1 MKKCFAFFV
10 FLLVLSCAVR
20 EQREVKEW
28 QYYYDLGMSSY
39 VAKNYSDAIANFY
52 KAVQLS
58 AKEPK
63 VWNALGLAYME
74 AKEFQKAESAFQK
87 ALEVD
92 PSYTEAKMNL
102 GILYYNTKDYQRAKS
117 TLIDTLKDEA
127 FSQKHM
133 AYYYLAKVYK
143 ELGDK
148 DMYLDS
154 LEKATA
160 YNPLFL
166 EAQMELAQA
175 YEKEGNYTKARD
187 VYNTL
192 LNNNVDSPIVLLG
205 LARVN
210 FELGNYDASK
220 DIIKTIIERK
230 DTDSSVKNQ
239 AYELLNKVLIKEQER
254 YITLHATQEKPKI
267 EQKTQEKPKVE
278 EKRQV
283 EENPVIK
290 KTFAIQIGSFSS
302 YDRADAFKKRIEAQ
316 LKDVTIVEQSGI
328 YRVLYGRFPTRE
340 EAEKE
345 KKNLL
350 KNFNILGFI
359 VEQ

>member
-1 MKKCFAFFV
+1 
-10 FLLVLSCAVR
+10 
-20 EQREVKEW
+20 
-28 QYYYDLGMSSY
+28 
-39 VAKNYSDAIANFY
+39 
-52 KAVQLS
+52 
-58 AKEPK
+58 
-63 VWNALGLAYME
+63 
-74 AKEFQKAESAFQK
+74 
-87 ALEVD
+87 
-92 PSYTEAKMNL
+92 
-102 GILYYNTKDYQRAKS
+102 
-117 TLIDTLKDEA
+117 
-127 FSQKHM
+127 
-133 AYYYLAKVYK
+133 
-143 ELGDK
+143 
-148 DMYLDS
+148 
-154 LEKATA
+154 
-160 YNPLFL
+160 
-166 EAQMELAQA
+166 
-175 YEKEGNYTKARD
+175 
-187 VYNTL
+187 

-278 EKRQV
+278 E
-283 EENPVIK
+283 NPVIK

-302 YDRADAFKKRIEAQ
+302 YDRADTFKKRIEAQ
-316 LKDVTIVEQSGI
+316 LKDVRIVEQSGI

>member
-10 FLLVLSCAVR
+10 FLLVLSCAVP
-20 EQREVKEW
+20 EQREIKEW

-52 KAVQLS
+52 KAVQLLP
-58 AKEPK
+58 KEPK

-87 ALEVD
+87 ALEVG

-117 TLIDTLKDEA
+117 SLRDALKDEA
-127 FSQKHM
+127 FSQKHT
-133 AYYYLAKVYK
+133 AYYYLAKVYR

-148 DMYLDS
+148 GTYLDS

-166 EAQMELAQA
+166 EAQMELAQEH
-175 YEKEGNYTKARD
+175 EKEGNYTKARD

-230 DTDSSVKNQ
+230 DTNSLVKNQ

-254 YITLHATQEKPKI
+254 HIRSFATQEKPKG
-267 EQKTQEKPKVE
+267 EQ
-278 EKRQV
+278 KRQV
-283 EENPVIK
+283 EENPAVSK
-290 KTFAIQIGSFSS
+290 AFTIQVGSFSS
-302 YDRADAFKKRIEAQ
+302 YDRADAFKKKIEAH
-316 LKDVTIVEQSGI
+316 LKDVRIMEQSGI
-328 YRVLYGRFPTRE
+328 YKVLYGRFPTRE

>member
-1 MKKCFAFFV
+1 
-10 FLLVLSCAVR
+10 
-20 EQREVKEW
+20 
-28 QYYYDLGMSSY
+28 
-39 VAKNYSDAIANFY
+39 AKNYSDAIANFY

-58 AKEPK
+58 PKEPK

-117 TLIDTLKDEA
+117 TLLEALKDEA

-143 ELGDK
+143 ELGER

-166 EAQMELAQA
+166 EAQMELAQE
-175 YEKEGNYTKARD
+175 YEKEGNYIKARD

-220 DIIKTIIERK
+220 NIIKTIIERK
-230 DTDSSVKNQ
+230 DTDSLVKNQ

-254 YITLHATQEKPKI
+254 HIQSFAQEKPKE
-267 EQKTQEKPKVE
+267 EQ
-278 EKRQV
+278 KRQV
-283 EENPVIK
+283 EENPTASKVF
-290 KTFAIQIGSFSS
+290 TIQVGSFSS
-302 YDRADAFKKRIEAQ
+302 YARAEAYKKKIETY
-316 LKDVTIVEQSGI
+316 LKDVRVVEQSGI
-328 YRVLYGRFPTRE
+328 YKVLYGRFSTRE

-345 KKNLL
+345 QKNLM

-359 VEQ
+359 VQQ

>member
-117 TLIDTLKDEA
+117 TLTDTLKDEA

-254 YITLHATQEKPKI
+254 YITLHATQEKPK
-267 EQKTQEKPKVE
+267 
-278 EKRQV
+278 V

-316 LKDVTIVEQSGI
+316 LKDVRIVEQSGI

>member
-1 MKKCFAFFV
+1 MKKFAFFV
-10 FLLVLSCAVR
+10 FLLVLSCAVQ
-20 EQREVKEW
+20 EQREVKDW
-28 QYYYDLGMSSY
+28 RYYYDLGMSSY

-58 AKEPK
+58 PKEPK

-117 TLIDTLKDEA
+117 TLLEALKDEA

-133 AYYYLAKVYK
+133 AYYYLAKAYK
-143 ELGDK
+143 ELGER
-148 DMYLDS
+148 DMYLNS

-166 EAQMELAQA
+166 EAQMELAQE
-175 YEKEGNYTKARD
+175 YEKEGNYLKARD

-192 LNNNVDSPIVLLG
+192 LNNNVDNPIVLLG

-220 DIIKTIIERK
+220 NIIKTIIERK
-230 DTDSSVKNQ
+230 DTDSLVKNQ
-239 AYELLNKVLIKEQER
+239 AYELLNKVLIKEQEK
-254 YITLHATQEKPKI
+254 YIQSSTIQSSPQEKPKD
-267 EQKTQEKPKVE
+267 EQKVKVT
-278 EKRQV
+278 
-283 EENPVIK
+283 EENPTASKV
-290 KTFAIQIGSFSS
+290 FSIQVGSFSS
-302 YDRADAFKKRIEAQ
+302 YVKAEAYKKRIETY
-316 LKDVTIVEQSGI
+316 LKDVRVVEQSGI
-328 YRVLYGRFPTRE
+328 YKVLYGRFSTRE

-345 KKNLL
+345 QKNIL